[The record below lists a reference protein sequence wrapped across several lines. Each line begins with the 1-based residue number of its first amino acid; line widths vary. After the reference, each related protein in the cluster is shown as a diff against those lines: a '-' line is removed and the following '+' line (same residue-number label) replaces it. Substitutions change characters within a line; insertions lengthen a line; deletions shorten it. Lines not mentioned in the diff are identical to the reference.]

1 MKKYILTLDQG
12 TTSSRSILFDHHG
25 SIVAKKQIE
34 FRQYY
39 PQPGWVEHDP
49 GEIWSSQKQAMI
61 EVAGVVDKSE
71 IAAIAITNQ
80 RETTILWDRK
90 SGEPVYPAIVWQCRR
105 TAPIC
110 DELKNRGLEDYVRK
124 TTGLPI
130 DAYFSASKIKWILD
144 RLPEAK
150 KKALDGELCFGT
162 VDSWLLWKLTEG
174 KAHLTDYTNASRTML
189 FDINRFCWDERL
201 LDELGIP
208 RSMLP
213 EVRDTSGFFG
223 NTDILGPSI
232 PVMAMAGDQQAA
244 LFGQT
249 CFEEGEIKNT
259 YGTGC
264 FILCNTGSEKIES
277 KAGLLSTIAWKIGNK
292 TAYALEGSVFNAG
305 SAIQWLRDE
314 MKLIERA
321 DECDTEAGKVKD
333 SGGAYFVP
341 AFTGLGAPY
350 WDMYARGILV
360 GITRGTSRQHVIR
373 AVLDSICY
381 QSRDI
386 IEAMRLDCANQG
398 SFDIAAKSIFA
409 DGGACASNIIMQFQA
424 DILGMTVH
432 RPANIES
439 TALGAAYLAGLAT
452 GLWGGMEELRTIR
465 KIDRVFSPRLSEEER
480 NRLYKKWGRAVQCSM
495 GWEKP
500 DQTEEPSLQDRS

>member
-12 TTSSRSILFDHHG
+12 TTSSRAILSDHRG
-25 SIVAKKQIE
+25 QIVAKKQIE
-34 FRQYY
+34 FEQHY

-49 GEIWSSQKQAMI
+49 MEIWSSQKQAMLA
-61 EVAGVVDKSE
+61 VAAGVENE

-80 RETTILWDRK
+80 RETTILWDRETGK
-90 SGEPVYPAIVWQCRR
+90 PVYPAIVWQCRR

-110 DELKNRGLEDYVRK
+110 DELKSRGLEGYVRK

-130 DAYFSASKIKWILD
+130 DAYFSASKIKWILEQ
-144 RLPEAK
+144 LPATRQ
-150 KKALDGELCFGT
+150 KAWNGGICFGT
-162 VDSWLLWKLTEG
+162 VDSWLLWQLTGG

-201 LDELGIP
+201 LKELDIP
-208 RSMLP
+208 RSILP

-223 NTDILGPSI
+223 NTDILGVPV

-264 FILCNTGSEKIES
+264 FILCNTGSIKIES
-277 KAGLLSTIAWKIGNK
+277 KAGLLGTIAWRIGGK
-292 TAYALEGSVFNAG
+292 TTYALEGSVFNAG

-314 MKLIERA
+314 LKLIERA
-321 DECDTEAGKVKD
+321 DECDAEAGKVKD
-333 SGGAYFVP
+333 SGGVYFVP

-350 WDMYARGILV
+350 WDMYARGTMV
-360 GITRGTSRQHVIR
+360 GITRGTSRQHIIR

-381 QSRDI
+381 QSADI
-386 IEAMRLDCANQG
+386 IKAMRLDCAAQG
-398 SFDIAAKSIFA
+398 NLDFSIRSIFA
-409 DGGACASNIIMQFQA
+409 DGGACASNTIMQFQA
-424 DILGMTVH
+424 DILGITVQ
-432 RPANIES
+432 RPVNIES
-439 TALGAAYLAGLAT
+439 TALGAAFLAGLAA
-452 GLWGGMEELRTIR
+452 GVWSNAEELRAIR
-465 KIDRVFSPRLSEEER
+465 RIDRVFSPQITNEER
-480 NRLYKKWGRAVQCSM
+480 ERLYKKWGRAVQCAM
-495 GWEKP
+495 GWEHA
-500 DQTEEPSLQDRS
+500 DEPL